1 MNISVVIPLLNEEE
15 SLNELHDWIVKV
27 MQSNSYSY
35 EILFVDD
42 GSTDNSWKIIEDFK
56 SIFEVKY
63 ETTLNAS
70 YRLTI
75 IDNIDN
81 CVCLNFASTKKVLY
95 LSHTQ
100 RL

>member
-1 MNISVVIPLLNEEE
+1 M
-15 SLNELHDWIVKV
+15 
-27 MQSNSYSY
+27 Y
-35 EILFVDD
+35 
-42 GSTDNSWKIIEDFK
+42 SWKIIEDFK

-81 CVCLNFASTKKVLY
+81 CVCLNFASAKKVLY
-95 LSHTQ
+95 
-100 RL
+100 